1 MTPRILTLDIETF
14 PLEVYRWALF
24 DESPTA
30 LNQIK
35 VEWSIASF
43 AAKWLDEKRVIYQDT
58 GGRGRR
64 KVRDDKSLV
73 RSIAELLDEAD
84 VVVGQNHKKFDLK
97 KIHARMI
104 AHELKP
110 YSPIRVVDTTIEA
123 RRYFGFTS
131 KKLAWM
137 SAHLTDTPKDEHKLF
152 PGFELWTACLDD
164 DPRAWREMRKY
175 NVRDVEATEKVYL
188 RLRPWMST
196 HTNTGAYIEDEAPRC
211 PKCASNNLQRRGYIY
226 SQQGKY
232 PRWQCMDCSGWAR
245 GKSQQLH
252 HTVRKNLLVGA

>member
-1 MTPRILTLDIETF
+1 MSPRVLTIDIETF

-30 LNQIK
+30 LNQVK

-64 KVRDDKSLV
+64 KVRDDKALV
-73 RSIAELLDEAD
+73 RAIAELLGEAD
-84 VVVGQNHKKFDLK
+84 IVVGQNHKKFDLK

-104 AHELKP
+104 EHGVEP
-110 YSPIRVVDTTIEA
+110 YSPIRIVDTTIEA

-137 SAHLTDTPKDEHKLF
+137 SAHLTDTPKDEHKEF
-152 PGFELWTACLDD
+152 PGFELWTECLADN
-164 DPRAWREMRKY
+164 PRAWREMKKY
-175 NVRDVEATEKVYL
+175 NCRDVEATEAVYK
-188 RLRPWMST
+188 RLRPWMAT
-196 HTNTGAYIEDEAPRC
+196 HPNVATYIEDKDQHC
-211 PKCASNNLQRRGYIY
+211 PKCGSKHLQARGYIY

-232 PRWQCMDCSGWAR
+232 PRFQCMACGGWMR
-245 GKSQQLH
+245 GKSQRLVRD
-252 HTVRKNLLVGA
+252 VRKSLMVGA